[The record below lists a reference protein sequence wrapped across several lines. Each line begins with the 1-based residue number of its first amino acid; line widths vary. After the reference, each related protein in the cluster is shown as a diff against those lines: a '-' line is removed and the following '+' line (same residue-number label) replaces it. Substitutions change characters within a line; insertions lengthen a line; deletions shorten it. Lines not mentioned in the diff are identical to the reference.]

1 MCVRHNDTRRLIIC
15 SNELL
20 KTNGSR
26 DNVDKTNVSSH
37 SETMYPE
44 CKLCISNAKQQ

>member
-1 MCVRHNDTRRLIIC
+1 MCIRHNDTRRLVIR

-26 DNVDKTNVSSH
+26 DNVEGECKFAQC
-37 SETMYPE
+37 ETMYPVE
-44 CKLCISNAKQQ
+44 CKLCISNARQ